1 MKTLPAR
8 RSLCLVLVLA
18 GCSPGPEPL
27 PQPTVADYEEVATA
41 IVRDLLLESRA
52 LGCQEVG
59 HSYID
64 MDTGKWGGIRV
75 WVGCGQR
82 DFWSYRAGLGRLNLD
97 ATRRQGWRIRNEVV
111 TGFTPD
117 GVGAMPALFGT
128 NATWGPVMLG
138 PKVREHTAAASTL
151 EPALEAR
158 ARAVLARH
166 RVAFSRRFALIG
178 PSDSDGEDT
187 VPTGTRESPDEFLA
201 RTGARRRS
209 SRPRADPSRRGE
221 RHPRHPVEL
230 RRALG
235 VPQVVRVL

>member
-1 MKTLPAR
+1 MMTSPAR
-8 RSLCLVLVLA
+8 RSLCLALVLA
-18 GCSPGPEPL
+18 GCSQRPEPL

-52 LGCQEVG
+52 LGCEEVG
-59 HSYID
+59 RSYID
-64 MDTGKWGGIRV
+64 MDTGEWGGIRV

-97 ATRRQGWRIRNEVV
+97 ATRRRGWRIRNEVV

-128 NATWGPVMLG
+128 KATWGPIFLR
-138 PKVREHTAAASTL
+138 PKEGEHTAAATSTL
-151 EPALEAR
+151 APALEAR

-166 RVAFSRRFALIG
+166 RAAFSRRFALIG
-178 PSDSDGEDT
+178 PSESDGEDT

-201 RTGARRRS
+201 RTGGS
-209 SRPRADPSRRGE
+209 TLPRPS
-221 RHPRHPVEL
+221 VS
-230 RRALG
+230 
-235 VPQVVRVL
+235 